1 MSGEKVVVKGG
12 LVLKPA
18 GLFALDIAI
27 EGEVITEVSPAIDAF
42 GSRVIDATGC
52 VVSTSF
58 YDTHTH
64 SRYPGDSEAETIDT
78 LSEQGLLG
86 GYQYLLAMA
95 NTEPTIDSVSIWKAV
110 REELRKAPIEVD
122 QAASITLGRKGERL
136 VDFVS
141 LVQAGA
147 SFFTDDGTGVG
158 STKIMYEALKMS
170 ELLGVTVAQH
180 AQDPY
185 LFEGASMN
193 LGATSVRLGLIGEPE
208 ASESSMVA
216 RDIELLKATGGRLH
230 VLHVSAR
237 ESINL
242 IRMARNEGLR
252 ISAEVTPHHLLL
264 DDSLLCNFDTSFKVN
279 PPLRSKSTQMAI
291 VASAIRGDFDA
302 IATDHAPHPYHSKQ
316 RPFSQASF
324 GMIGLQSAFSASWT
338 AFSEPPA
345 SPTETAIATDH
356 WSHRVAD
363 RIGLEPYELQR
374 LHRLLEMMG
383 PGAARVVGRR
393 IGIEP
398 DMQAS
403 IVICD
408 PTAQSV
414 GKIEDIASN
423 STNFPY
429 EGRTLRGKVVAGFV
443 RGKEILKEGKLWF

>member
-1 MSGEKVVVKGG
+1 MSEQKVVVKGG
-12 LVLKPA
+12 LVLKPD
-18 GLFALDIAI
+18 GLFALDVAI
-27 EGEVITEVSPAIDAF
+27 EGEVITEVSAGLDAF

-64 SRYPGDSEAETIDT
+64 SRYPGDSEAETIET

-122 QAASITLGRKGERL
+122 QAASITVGRKGERL

-141 LVQAGA
+141 LSEAGVT
-147 SFFTDDGTGVG
+147 FFTDDGTGVG
-158 STKIMYEALKMS
+158 STKLMYEALKMS

-208 ASESSMVA
+208 ASESTMVA

-264 DDSLLCNFDTSFKVN
+264 DDSLLSNFDTSFKVN

-302 IATDHAPHPYHSKQ
+302 IATDHAPHAYHSKQ

-324 GMIGLQSAFSASWT
+324 GMIGLQSAFSACWT
-338 AFSEPPA
+338 AFSEPQA
-345 SPTETAIATDH
+345 SPTAIATDH
-356 WSHRVAD
+356 WSHRAAS

-398 DMQAS
+398 NAQAS

-408 PTAQSV
+408 PTARSV
-414 GKIEDIASN
+414 GKIEDIASH

-429 EGRTLRGKVVAGFV
+429 EGRMLRGSVVGGFI
-443 RGKEILKEGKLWF
+443 RGKEILREGKLWF